1 MPSANEADYR
11 ALEMFVLIKI
21 EIENL
26 SMTVRKQKWAKVSGR
41 PYDISYFFNYR
52 PGSFVLLSK
61 GFRPG
66 GFVTEIC
73 VRADYVHGG
82 LCLVLEHP
90 RLHRVSCVIARDFN
104 SLSVRLYGVMIRGP

>member
-1 MPSANEADYR
+1 MPFHIF
-11 ALEMFVLIKI
+11 LTIG
-21 EIENL
+21 
-26 SMTVRKQKWAKVSGR
+26 QG
-41 PYDISYFFNYR
+41 
-52 PGSFVLLSK
+52 LLSYSIE
-61 GFRPG
+61 GFSSG

-104 SLSVRLYGVMIRGP
+104 SLSVRLYGVMICGP

>member
-41 PYDISYFFNYR
+41 PYAISYFFNYR

-66 GFVTEIC
+66 VLSRRFVSGRIMSMG
-73 VRADYVHGG
+73 AYVLYSNIHGSTAS
-82 LCLVLEHP
+82 H
-90 RLHRVSCVIARDFN
+90 A
-104 SLSVRLYGVMIRGP
+104 